1 MSAQSLLAQADAALS
16 GATGLPKGTRARVA
30 AWYARGALEDVT
42 IELLAGRLTSDLRAL
57 TMASRLACLRV
68 LRPDLSDA
76 AGHAW
81 WALSRVCHQHAF
93 ELTPTAAEMAHL
105 IEQVTS
111 LAESAAMSVATASV
125 AASTSE

>member
-1 MSAQSLLAQADAALS
+1 MSAQSLLAQADAALTGS
-16 GATGLPKGTRARVA
+16 TGLPKGTRARVA

-42 IELLAGRLTSDLRAL
+42 IELLTGRLTSDPRAL

-68 LRPDLSDA
+68 LRPELSDA
-76 AGHAW
+76 TGHAW

-93 ELTPTAAEMAHL
+93 ELTPTAAEVVHL

-111 LAESAAMSVATASV
+111 LAEAAAMSSAATSADPSP
-125 AASTSE
+125 SE